1 MHLDSAGAWAL
12 FPKIVD
18 DMYDLTLD
26 WVYRGHTFFKE
37 YKETNV
43 CDVPRVSRSSDEI
56 DMLKKT
62 QNRYRTLNNLRYSP
76 GGRSVNDFE
85 LVIQRWD
92 MDQQI

>member
-37 YKETNV
+37 YRETNMSE
-43 CDVPRVSRSSDEI
+43 VSKIFRSQDEI
-56 DMLKKT
+56 ETLKKT
-62 QNRYRTLNNLRYSP
+62 PNRYRTLNNLRYSP

-92 MDQQI
+92 MD

>member
-37 YKETNV
+37 YRETNMSEV
-43 CDVPRVSRSSDEI
+43 SKTSRS
-56 DMLKKT
+56 
-62 QNRYRTLNNLRYSP
+62 
-76 GGRSVNDFE
+76 
-85 LVIQRWD
+85 
-92 MDQQI
+92 